1 MLFFEIFLI
10 TAGALLLALAVY
22 FGKEQK
28 DRIENPVEEQPL
40 AHISTENAAKLQ
52 TSLTVLLNELH
63 SMSRDMTV
71 DLEQKLSELKELLQQ
86 ADTKLE
92 ELSLAEPTEQLP
104 NMLKMEPEKERI
116 DSAEAPHSEFQNT
129 AEHDTAAPPSSN
141 RYEQIY
147 RMADEELPV
156 DEIARRMQMGKG
168 EIQLILSL
176 REKD

>member
-1 MLFFEIFLI
+1 MLFFEILLI
-10 TAGALLLALAVY
+10 AMGALLLALAVY
-22 FGKEQK
+22 FGKGQEEK
-28 DRIENPVEEQPL
+28 IENPVEEQPL
-40 AHISTENAAKLQ
+40 AHVSTENAAKLQ

-63 SMSRDMTV
+63 SMSRGMTV
-71 DLEQKLSELKELLQQ
+71 DLEQKLSELKELLQL

-92 ELSLAEPTEQLP
+92 ELSLANAQKRLVNEPT
-104 NMLKMEPEKERI
+104 MEPKKEKK
-116 DSAEAPHSEFQNT
+116 DSTDAPLSEVQITTEN
-129 AEHDTAAPPSSN
+129 DTAAPPPSN

-147 RMADEELPV
+147 QMADEEFPV